1 MDVHRLLDDICQV
14 LDPIK
19 RNGLRTLV
27 QELTAQKAAREIPSV
42 TKALVER
49 APAVVGADLWREC
62 CEKQRREVPAPPDQ
76 PAAPTGGGE
85 DESPPDSSSDA
96 PWRCNWCK
104 ISKTRNKCRGPGGP
118 KTLCNKCYKR
128 WRSGATG
135 PRRRFECRW
144 CNATSTGA
152 Q

>member
-49 APAVVGADLWREC
+49 APAVVGPDLWRAC
-62 CEKQRREVPAPPDQ
+62 CEKQHRDVPAPPDQ
-76 PAAPTGGGE
+76 PAA
-85 DESPPDSSSDA
+85 SDA
-96 PWRCNWCK
+96 PWRCHWCK
-104 ISKTRNKCRGPGGP
+104 TSKSRRQNRGPDGP
-118 KTLCNKCYKR
+118 KTLCGTCNGR
-128 WRSGATG
+128 WRNGETG
-135 PRRRFECRW
+135 PRSDDWSCDW
-144 CNATSTGA
+144 
-152 Q
+152 

>member
-49 APAVVGADLWREC
+49 APAVVGADLWHAC

-76 PAAPTGGGE
+76 PAA
-85 DESPPDSSSDA
+85 SDA
-96 PWRCNWCK
+96 PWRCNWCQ
-104 ISKTRNKCRGPGGP
+104 SSVTRQQHRGPDGP
-118 KTLCNKCYKR
+118 KTLCDKCGQR
-128 WRSGATG
+128 HRGG
-135 PRRRFECRW
+135 FDLRQ
-144 CNATSTGA
+144 G
-152 Q
+152 